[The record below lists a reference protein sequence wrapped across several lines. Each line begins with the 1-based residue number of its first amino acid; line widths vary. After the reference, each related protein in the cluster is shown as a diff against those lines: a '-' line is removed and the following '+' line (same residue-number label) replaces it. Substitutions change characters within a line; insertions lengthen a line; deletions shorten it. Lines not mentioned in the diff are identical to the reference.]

1 MVKERRRLWIPPG
14 RLAPRVALDG
24 EESHYLARVLRLRQN
39 DPLEVIDGAGG
50 LWTARFEPPDHL
62 RLEPSPPSAQQR
74 AGPPRPLTLALAV
87 PKRDAELAWR
97 MAVELGATQLQPLVA
112 QRSVVRQAMPL
123 ARWRAIVKEATE
135 QCERLW
141 LPELAEPV
149 ASTAWL
155 AAPQAGVALLACA
168 RQQADAATLPASSLA
183 AHAADEG
190 VPLTLAIGPEGG
202 WSPEEEALAVAAGW
216 QRLDLGP
223 AILRT
228 ATAAVAAVALV
239 GLGGRRG

>member
-24 EESHYLARVLRLRQN
+24 EESHYLARVLRLRQD

-50 LWTARFEPPDHL
+50 LWIARFEPPGHL
-62 RLEPSPPSAQQR
+62 RLEPSPPAAQQR
-74 AGPPRPLTLALAV
+74 ARPPRAITLALAV

-112 QRSVVRQAMPL
+112 QRSVVRQGMPL

-141 LPELAEPV
+141 LPELADPE
-149 ASTAWL
+149 ASTTWL
-155 AAPQAGVALLACA
+155 AAPRAGVALLACA
-168 RQQADAATLPASSLA
+168 RQQGDEATLPASLLA
-183 AHAADEG
+183 GQRLGHGE
-190 VPLTLAIGPEGG
+190 PLTLAIGPEGG
-202 WSPEEEALAVAAGW
+202 WSPEEEALAREAGW

-228 ATAAVAAVALV
+228 ATAAVAAVALFS
-239 GLGGRRG
+239 LGGSRG

>member
-1 MVKERRRLWIPPG
+1 MAKERRRLWIPPG
-14 RLAPRVALDG
+14 RLAPRVALDR
-24 EESHYLARVLRLRQN
+24 EESHYLARVLRLRQD
-39 DPLEVIDGAGG
+39 DPLEVIDGAGN
-50 LWTARFEPPDHL
+50 LWTARFEPPGHL
-62 RLEPSPPSAQQR
+62 HLEPSPPATHQQAR
-74 AGPPRPLTLALAV
+74 APRPITLALAV

-97 MAVELGATQLQPLVA
+97 MAVELGATRLQPLVA
-112 QRSVVRQAMPL
+112 ERSVVRQGMPL

-149 ASTAWL
+149 ASAAWL
-155 AAPQAGVALLACA
+155 AAPRAGMALLACA
-168 RQQADAATLPASSLA
+168 RQQGDNATLPGSLLA
-183 AHAADEG
+183 AHADDEA

-228 ATAAVAAVALV
+228 ATAAVAAVALFS
-239 GLGGRRG
+239 LGGRRP